1 MRLMCGK
8 QVISPP
14 LTGTFGKEKE
24 TAKLITETRGFPGR
38 PYSIP
43 ITLTFKM
50 IGDVKQS
57 RLLGVNEWILGL
69 KTTDCG

>member
-1 MRLMCGK
+1 MRKTSDIFTIINGNFWK
-8 QVISPP
+8 R
-14 LTGTFGKEKE
+14 KKK

-38 PYSIP
+38 PYSIS
-43 ITLTFKM
+43 TLTFKM

-57 RLLGVNEWILGL
+57 RLLGVNERILGF

>member
-1 MRLMCGK
+1 M
-8 QVISPP
+8 ISSPL
-14 LTGTFGKEKE
+14 LTGTFGKEKKK

-38 PYSIP
+38 PYSIS
-43 ITLTFKM
+43 TLTFKM

-57 RLLGVNEWILGL
+57 RLLGVNERILGF